1 VEKLEPTLDK
11 RCGSESGYSR
21 HRRSNEHKCQP
32 CKDAHNIYRRA
43 TYNPEVNRKHAEKY
57 RKAHS
62 EVIKERHKKYAKHVD
77 PEVKEARKAAR
88 KAAIEART
96 TPEVIEARREKAN
109 ETQRKWKQANKEKVA
124 LRQKEYGKKNRD
136 KLREKGSAR
145 RAKYRAEHPLPP
157 RDYTKFIEGGKN
169 NFIAANAKK
178 SVEAA
183 VRNQIKRE
191 ISERRRLIKRLI
203 TLINRRIA
211 KLNKVKRGTNRTLL
225 ANQHGTGP
233 GDYDRCRKNNG
244 VACAPCKAAAAKYA
258 REKFHSDPKYKE
270 AEKRWRQANP
280 HKTYRD
286 HKDRALKH
294 GGKHQ
299 YYTRQHIFDRDGYDC
314 YLCQTPVDL
323 TAPHIQG
330 QPGWETYPHIEHV
343 IPLSKGGDDTLENVK
358 IAHAKCNVDKG
369 TKIYQATA

>member
-1 VEKLEPTLDK
+1 MDKLEPTLDK
-11 RCGSESGYSR
+11 RCGTYRGYKA
-21 HRRSNEHKCQP
+21 HRDRNEQLCQP
-32 CKDAHNIYRRA
+32 CRDAMNAYRREKWKTDPKYKQHSK
-43 TYNPEVNRKHAEKY
+43 TY
-57 RKAHS
+57 
-62 EVIKERHKKYAKHVD
+62 KERHPERIQELYLKQREKNKLKRLD
-77 PEVKEARKAAR
+77 PEVKAAR
-88 KAAIEART
+88 KAERAKITAERA
-96 TPEVIEARREKAN
+96 AQLKFEKQVLRAAKQAEQKKATLERQEKQKALKAQKSA
-109 ETQRKWKQANKEKVA
+109 ETQ
-124 LRQKEYGKKNRD
+124 
-136 KLREKGSAR
+136 AR
-145 RAKYRAEHPLPP
+145 LAAKYAAMNQAREERKASRKAELKAV
-157 RDYTKFIEGGKN
+157 RK
-169 NFIAANAKK
+169 AAR
-178 SVEAA
+178 EAA
-183 VRNQIKRE
+183 RHKRTQESKAKRKVRE
-191 ISERRRLIKRLI
+191 
-203 TLINRRIA
+203 
-211 KLNKVKRGTNRTLL
+211 TNRIKL
-225 ANQHGTGP
+225 AHQHGIGP

-286 HKDRALKH
+286 NKDRALKH

-299 YYTRQHIFDRDGYDC
+299 YYTRQHVFDRDGYDC

-369 TKIYQATA
+369 TKIYRATATT

>member
-1 VEKLEPTLDK
+1 MPTVDK
-11 RCGSESGYSR
+11 RCGTYRGYKAHRSR
-21 HRRSNEHKCQP
+21 NEQLCQP
-32 CKDAHNIYRRA
+32 CRDAMNAYRRA
-43 TYNPEVNRKHAEKY
+43 KWKEYPKYREHGKTYKQRHPERVNTQRQKYSKKLSPEV
-57 RKAHS
+57 
-62 EVIKERHKKYAKHVD
+62 
-77 PEVKEARKAAR
+77 KAAR
-88 KAAIEART
+88 KAERAKLTAERVVVQKAKKQAIRAAKLAEQKRDTLARQEKRKVLKAQKSADT
-96 TPEVIEARREKAN
+96 QARLAAKYAAMNQAREERKAAEKAAKAAARKTASKARRHQRNEERKAK
-109 ETQRKWKQANKEKVA
+109 RKV
-124 LRQKEYGKKNRD
+124 
-136 KLREKGSAR
+136 RE
-145 RAKYRAEHPLPP
+145 
-157 RDYTKFIEGGKN
+157 
-169 NFIAANAKK
+169 
-178 SVEAA
+178 
-183 VRNQIKRE
+183 
-191 ISERRRLIKRLI
+191 
-203 TLINRRIA
+203 
-211 KLNKVKRGTNRTLL
+211 TNRTKL
-225 ANQHGTGP
+225 AHQHGTGP

-299 YYTRQHIFDRDGYDC
+299 YYTRQHVFDRDGYDC

-369 TKIYQATA
+369 TKIYQATATT